1 MFPHVNVGAI
11 RRLTAIRCPKPSSSH
26 HRTKLRFIFRVLFWV
41 LRLDILL
48 ESCDMSKSGNPRG
61 GRTRTVT
68 PPVAAA
74 CMQLQNEL

>member
-1 MFPHVNVGAI
+1 MFPHVNVGTI
-11 RRLTAIRCPKPSSSH
+11 RRLTAIRCPKPSSSYQ
-26 HRTKLRFIFRVLFWV
+26 RTKLRFIFRVLFWV

-48 ESCDMSKSGNPRG
+48 ESYDMSKNGNPRG
-61 GRTRTVT
+61 GRTRTAT